1 MNRVQR
7 WNMGWQGVALGMS
20 LSGIA
25 IAQEPP
31 AAPKEAV
38 VAIPLNPN
46 LHYYFPPEKV
56 VKRTLS
62 ADVCIYGAT
71 SCGIIAAVELAQLGR
86 KVVLIEP
93 SAHLG
98 GMTTGGLSN
107 TDIGNKAAI
116 GGLSR
121 EFYHRVGQKY
131 GEEEEWRFEPHVADE
146 VYAAML
152 KEAAVPIYT
161 KEYLH
166 SVRKQGNRITSLLTE
181 SGLTVRARCFI
192 DATYEGDLM
201 AQAKVHYVVGR
212 ESNTVYGET
221 LDGAQTRDKHQFD
234 AAVDPYVRAG
244 DPASGLLPGID
255 PTPAEANG
263 TGDARI
269 QAYNFRLCMA
279 TTAENRLPFPKPEG
293 YDPAQY
299 QLLARYLAT
308 GWNQVFQKF
317 DPIRN
322 SKTDTNNH
330 GAISTDFIGQNY
342 AWPEADYRTRERIFR
357 AHVVYQQG
365 WAWFLANDPSVPEAI
380 RTKMNTFGLCRD
392 EFTETGGWSPQ
403 LYVREARRMVSDY
416 VMTEANC
423 RGERTITDPVGLA
436 AYTMDSHN
444 CRRFVRDGRVW
455 NEGDVQVGGMPPYP
469 ISYRAIVPKKAE
481 CANLFVPVCLA
492 ASHIAYGSIRM
503 EPVFM
508 ILGQSAA
515 LAADIALTDN
525 IAVQEVDYGKLRFR
539 LEAAHQILEWKRP

>member
-1 MNRVQR
+1 MK
-7 WNMGWQGVALGMS
+7 QGRSWKRSGLWLALSTS
-20 LSGIA
+20 LTGIA
-25 IAQEPP
+25 TAQETPG
-31 AAPKEAV
+31 ALKEAV
-38 VAIPLNPN
+38 VTTPISKN

-56 VKRTLS
+56 VKRTLD
-62 ADVCIYGAT
+62 ADVCIYGGT
-71 SCGIIAAVELAQLGR
+71 SCGIIAAVQLSRLGR

-131 GEEEEWRFEPHVADE
+131 WEEEEWRFEPHIASE
-146 VYAAML
+146 VYADML
-152 KEAAVPIYT
+152 KETTVTVYP

-166 SVRKQGNRITSLLTE
+166 GVHKQGNRITSLSTE
-181 SGLTVRARCFI
+181 SGLTVQAHCFI

-201 AQAKVHYVVGR
+201 ARAKVRSFVGR

-221 LDGAQTRDKHQFD
+221 LNGVQVRDKHQFD
-234 AAVDPYVRAG
+234 TAVDPYVREG
-244 DPASGLLPGID
+244 DPASGLLPTINA
-255 PTPAEANG
+255 TPAAPNG
-263 TGDARI
+263 TGDKRI

-279 TTAENRLPFPKPEG
+279 TAAENRLPFPKPTG

-299 QLLARYLAT
+299 TLLARYLAT

-317 DPIRN
+317 DPIKN
-322 SKTDTNNH
+322 LKTDTNNH
-330 GAISTDFIGQNY
+330 GGLSTDFIGQNY
-342 AWPEADYRTRERIFR
+342 AWPEADYRTREKIFQ

-365 WAWFLANDPSVPEAI
+365 WAWFLANDPAVPEAI

-392 EFTETGGWSPQ
+392 EFPETEGWSPQ

-423 RGERTITDPVGLA
+423 RGTRTAEDSVGLA

-444 CRRFVRDGRVW
+444 CQRFARDGRVW

-469 ISYRAIVPKKAE
+469 ISYRAIVPKTAE

-525 IAVQEVDYGKLRFR
+525 IAVQEVDYQKLRAR
-539 LEAAHQILEWKRP
+539 LEAAHQILEWKKP

>member
-1 MNRVQR
+1 VTTPI
-7 WNMGWQGVALGMS
+7 S
-20 LSGIA
+20 
-25 IAQEPP
+25 
-31 AAPKEAV
+31 
-38 VAIPLNPN
+38 PN

-56 VKRTLS
+56 VKRTLDT
-62 ADVCIYGAT
+62 DVCIYGGT
-71 SCGIIAAVELAQLGR
+71 SSGIIAAVQLSRLGR
-86 KVVLIEP
+86 TVVLIEP

-131 GEEEEWRFEPHVADE
+131 GEDEEWRFEPHIASE
-146 VYAAML
+146 VYSEML
-152 KEAAVPIYT
+152 KEAAVPVYT

-166 SVRKQGNRITSLLTE
+166 GVHKQGSRITSLSTE
-181 SGLTVRARCFI
+181 SGLTVQARCFI

-201 AQAKVHYVVGR
+201 AQAKVRSFVGR
-212 ESNTVYGET
+212 ESNKVYGET
-221 LDGAQTRDKHQFD
+221 LNGVQVRDKHQFD
-234 AAVDPYVRAG
+234 TAVDPYVREG
-244 DPASGLLPGID
+244 DSTSGLLP
-255 PTPAEANG
+255 TVNAVPAAPNG
-263 TGDARI
+263 TGDRRI

-279 TTAENRLPFPKPEG
+279 TAAENRLPFPKPPG

-299 QLLARYLAT
+299 TLLARYLAT

-317 DPIRN
+317 DPIKN
-322 SKTDTNNH
+322 HKTDTNNH
-330 GAISTDFIGQNY
+330 GGLSTDFIGQNY
-342 AWPEADYRTRERIFR
+342 AWPEADYRTREKIFQ

-365 WAWFLANDPSVPEAI
+365 WAWFLANEPAVPEAI

-392 EFTETGGWSPQ
+392 EFMETDGWSPQ

-423 RGERTITDPVGLA
+423 RGTRTAEDSIGLA

-444 CRRFVRDGRVW
+444 CQRFARDGRVW

-469 ISYRAIVPKKAE
+469 ISYRAIVPKKAA

-525 IAVQEVDYGKLRFR
+525 IAVQEVDYRKLRPR
-539 LEAAHQILEWKRP
+539 LEAAHQILEWKKP

>member
-1 MNRVQR
+1 MKSMRFLT
-7 WNMGWQGVALGMS
+7 MGGLCAVIGTGLPGS
-20 LSGIA
+20 VK
-25 IAQEPP
+25 AQETP
-31 AAPKEAV
+31 AVPKEAGV
-38 VAIPLNPN
+38 TTPIHSN

-56 VKRTLS
+56 EKRTLD
-62 ADVCIYGAT
+62 ADVCVYGGT
-71 SCGIIAAVELAQLGR
+71 SGGIIAAVQLSRLGR
-86 KVVLIEP
+86 KVVLLEP

-116 GGLSR
+116 GGMSR
-121 EFYHRVGQKY
+121 EFYQRAGQKY
-131 GEEEEWRFEPHVADE
+131 GEAEEWRFEPHVAYA
-146 VYAAML
+146 VYADML
-152 KEAAVPIYT
+152 KESPVTVAV

-166 SVRKQGNRITSLLTE
+166 RVHKQGDRIVSLETE

-201 AQAKVHYVVGR
+201 AQAKVHYTVGR
-212 ESNTVYGET
+212 ESNSVYKET
-221 LDGAQTRDKHQFD
+221 LNGVQVHDKHQFD
-234 AAVDPYVRAG
+234 TAVDPYVIAG
-244 DPASGLLPGID
+244 DPNSGLLPTVNA
-255 PTPAEANG
+255 TPAAPTG
-263 TGDARI
+263 TGDKRI

-279 TTAENRLPFPKPEG
+279 TTPENSIPFPKPAG
-293 YDPAQY
+293 YDPRQY
-299 QLLARYLAT
+299 ELLARYLAT
-308 GWNQVFQKF
+308 GWKQVFQKF
-317 DPIRN
+317 DPIKN
-322 SKTDTNNH
+322 HKTDTNNH
-330 GAISTDFIGQNY
+330 GALSTDFIGQNY
-342 AWPEADYRTRERIFR
+342 AWPEADYKTREKIFQ

-365 WAWFLANDPSVPEAI
+365 WAWFLANDPAVPEWV
-380 RTKMNTFGLCRD
+380 RTKMNTFGLCKD
-392 EFTETGGWSPQ
+392 EFQETGGWPPQ

-423 RGERTITDPVGLA
+423 RGERVAPDPVGLA

-444 CRRFVRDGRVW
+444 CQRFVRDGRAW

-469 ISYRAIVPKKAE
+469 ISYHSIVPRKAE

-525 IAVQEVDYGKLRFR
+525 VAVQDVDYAKLRPR
-539 LEAAHQILEWKRP
+539 LEDAHQILAWKNP

>member
-1 MNRVQR
+1 VNRAQR
-7 WNMGWQGVALGMS
+7 RNIGWQCVALSMS

-31 AAPKEAV
+31 AALKEAV
-38 VAIPLNPN
+38 VAPPLHPN

-62 ADVCIYGAT
+62 ADVCIYGGT
-71 SCGIIAAVELAQLGR
+71 SCGIIAAVQLAQLGR

-121 EFYHRVGQKY
+121 EFYHRIGQKY

-152 KEAAVPIYT
+152 KEAAVPTYT

-166 SVRKQGNRITSLLTE
+166 SVRKQENRITSLLTE

-201 AQAKVHYVVGR
+201 AQAKVRYVVGR

-244 DPASGLLPGID
+244 DPTSGLLPGID
-255 PTPAEANG
+255 LTPVEPNG
-263 TGDARI
+263 TGDVRI

-279 TTAENRLPFPKPEG
+279 TTAENRLPFPQPEG

-322 SKTDTNNH
+322 AKTDTNNH

-357 AHVVYQQG
+357 AHVIYQQG

-423 RGERTITDPVGLA
+423 RGDRTVPDPVGLA

-525 IAVQEVDYGKLRFR
+525 IAVQDVDYGKLRPR
-539 LEAAHQILEWKRP
+539 LEAAHQILEWKKP